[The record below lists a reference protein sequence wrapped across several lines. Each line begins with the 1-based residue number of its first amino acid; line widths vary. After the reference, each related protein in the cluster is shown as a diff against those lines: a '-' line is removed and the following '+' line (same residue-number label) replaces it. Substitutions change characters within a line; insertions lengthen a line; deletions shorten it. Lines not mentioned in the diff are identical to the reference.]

1 MWTYPYFDSAHN
13 WCMGRNVMWRSRRF
27 SLVVTVR
34 TCRWKQLPQQAY
46 TRLHLPPK
54 IEQFE
59 SRTNSTI
66 VTGTSSS
73 TKAAGKFLRVCPS
86 RDFINFIAERHSIQ
100 NYDIFVC
107 TAILLCL
114 HFILL
119 LELFKIMKSLAKQNH
134 FFLQFVSMKSLI
146 DFDLRLFVNGALNS
160 IFWCLMFRTLFR
172 TS

>member
-1 MWTYPYFDSAHN
+1 MHGPKCDVKKSAFLASSHRQDLQVETIASAGLHKAPSRTY
-13 WCMGRNVMWRSRRF
+13 
-27 SLVVTVR
+27 
-34 TCRWKQLPQQAY
+34 
-46 TRLHLPPK
+46 PPK

-114 HFILL
+114 HFVLL
-119 LELFKIMKSLAKQNH
+119 LELFKIMKSLAKPNH

-160 IFWCLMFRTLFR
+160 IF
-172 TS
+172 